1 LNLTGQASKVFMH
14 AQPRTTTPL
23 WYTHNTFIASLA
35 PCFKD
40 YNGGVER
47 SRSAYTQ
54 SFAAFDTWAK
64 KLITSNMASRHL
76 HMNTMVQERGLNKS
90 DVQAFEHAIALTL
103 RLC

>member
-54 SFAAFDTWAK
+54 SFAALDTWAK
-64 KLITSNMASRHL
+64 MLVTSNLRRRCL
-76 HMNTMVQERGLNKS
+76 HINTVFQERGLNKF
-90 DVQAFEHAIALTL
+90 DA
-103 RLC
+103 